1 MKDLYRIDHS
11 ALEVINNFLT
21 DRANPLTAAL
31 EGIVHKYGTPA
42 EINSSAV
49 EARNLGNIL
58 ERLQNIKSPYLN
70 DLKWLT
76 AERDKGSFIPISD
89 YRRKILGEEADRK
102 YYNECNAVT
111 LEISALQYFPWL
123 IAEAK
128 RAIKKDGIMPARY
141 IRVRR
146 MKEQEND
153 QGDILAV
160 AAAMQI
166 IGASY
171 VESLDTKGV
180 DGSNIHLCGPE
191 TITGYFGGI
200 GQPNDYACK
209 WVDELLYY
217 YTRYGIEQYLNI
229 NFGTILA
236 GLLLYKMGIDV
247 SFKISVFTGHDNP
260 FSMLWTFIMARLFA
274 REDGTT
280 PLAGI
285 NFSNSVNNDT
295 IQSSSEIRKAFGL
308 EHNIRFEHH
317 ITEAYKSIVLQ
328 PYNRRDELLD
338 IVETVPNIAAKHEGG
353 DPEVE
358 IKREHPSDILDYFR
372 AKDEVAESGE
382 MDLLLAN
389 YLDKHEAVN
398 KTAKALTEKGLAFKS
413 ALKLHRL

>member
-1 MKDLYRIDHS
+1 MKNNMGIDRS
-11 ALEVINNFLT
+11 ALKGINDYLN
-21 DRANPLTAAL
+21 DRDNPLTTAL
-31 EGIVHKYGTPA
+31 MGIVRKYGTPE
-42 EINSSAV
+42 EINRSAA
-49 EARNLGNIL
+49 EARSMQSIF
-58 ERLQNIKSPYLN
+58 ERLKHLESPYLA
-70 DLKWLT
+70 DLEWLI
-76 AERDKGSFIPISD
+76 AERDSGSFVSISD
-89 YRRKILGEEADRK
+89 YRRSVIGDTADKK
-102 YYNECNAVT
+102 YFGDCSAVT

-128 RAIKKDGIMPARY
+128 KAIKDKEIMPARY
-141 IRVRR
+141 IRVRG
-146 MKEQEND
+146 MKEQERDN
-153 QGDILAV
+153 GDILAI

-200 GQPNDYACK
+200 GQPNDYVCK

-217 YTRYGIEQYLNI
+217 YTRYGIEQFLNI

-260 FSMLWTFIMARLFA
+260 YAVLWTMIMARLFA

-285 NFSNSVNNDT
+285 NFSNSVNNET
-295 IQSSSEIRKAFGL
+295 IELSSAIRKAFGL
-308 EHNIRFEHH
+308 EHNVRFEHH

-328 PYNRRDELLD
+328 PYNRRDELLE
-338 IVETVPNIAAKHEGG
+338 IAATVPNIAAKHEGG
-353 DPEVE
+353 DPDVE
-358 IKREHPSDILDYFR
+358 QKRKHPSDILDYFR
-372 AKDEVAESGE
+372 AKEEILESGE

-389 YLDKHEAVN
+389 YLDKHDAVN
-398 KTAKALTEKGLAFKS
+398 KTARALTEKGLAFK
-413 ALKLHRL
+413 AAPLLHRF

>member
-1 MKDLYRIDHS
+1 MKDLFRIDHS
-11 ALEVINNFLT
+11 ALEVINNFLA

-42 EINSSAV
+42 EINNSAA
-49 EARNLGNIL
+49 EARNLDNIF
-58 ERLQNIKSPYLN
+58 ERLQSIKSPYLN
-70 DLKWLT
+70 DLKWLI

-102 YYNECNAVT
+102 YYNECNTVT

-128 RAIKKDGIMPARY
+128 RAIKKGEIMPARY

-200 GQPNDYACK
+200 GQPNDYAYK

-260 FSMLWTFIMARLFA
+260 FAMLWTFIMARLFA
-274 REDGTT
+274 RADGTT

-285 NFSNSVNNDT
+285 NFSNSVNNNT
-295 IQSSSEIRKAFGL
+295 IQSSSEIRKTLGL

-353 DPEVE
+353 EPEVE
-358 IKREHPSDILDYFR
+358 AKREHPSDILDYFR
-372 AKDEVAESGE
+372 AKEEVTESGE

-398 KTAKALTEKGLAFKS
+398 KTAKALTERGLAFKS

>member
-1 MKDLYRIDHS
+1 MKDLYRVDHS
-11 ALEVINNFLT
+11 ALEVINNFLA
-21 DRANPLTAAL
+21 DRDNPLTAAL

-42 EINSSAV
+42 EINNSAA
-49 EARNLGNIL
+49 EARNLVNIF
-58 ERLQNIKSPYLN
+58 ERLESINSPYLN
-70 DLKWLT
+70 DLRWLT
-76 AERDKGSFIPISD
+76 VERDKGSFIPISD
-89 YRRKILGEEADRK
+89 YRRKILGEKADIK
-102 YYNECNAVT
+102 NYNECNTVT

-128 RAIKKDGIMPARY
+128 RAIKKGEVMPARY

-217 YTRYGIEQYLNI
+217 YTRYGIKQYLNI

-274 REDGTT
+274 RADGTT

-295 IQSSSEIRKAFGL
+295 IQSSSEIRKTLGL
-308 EHNIRFEHH
+308 EHDIRFEHH

-338 IVETVPNIAAKHEGG
+338 IVEKVPNIAAKHEGG

-358 IKREHPSDILDYFR
+358 AKREHPSDILDYFR
-372 AKDEVAESGE
+372 AKEEVTESGE

-398 KTAKALTEKGLAFKS
+398 KTAKALTERGLAFKG

>member
-11 ALEVINNFLT
+11 ALEVINNFLA

-42 EINSSAV
+42 EINNSAA
-49 EARNLGNIL
+49 EARNLDNIF
-58 ERLQNIKSPYLN
+58 ERLQSIKSPYLN
-70 DLKWLT
+70 DLKWLI

-102 YYNECNAVT
+102 YYNECNTVT

-128 RAIKKDGIMPARY
+128 RAIKKGEIMPARY

-260 FSMLWTFIMARLFA
+260 FAMLWTFIMARLFA
-274 REDGTT
+274 RADGTT

-295 IQSSSEIRKAFGL
+295 IQSSSEIRKTLGL

-353 DPEVE
+353 EPEVE
-358 IKREHPSDILDYFR
+358 AKREHPSDILDYFR
-372 AKDEVAESGE
+372 AKEEITESGE

-398 KTAKALTEKGLAFKS
+398 KTAKALTKRGLAFKS

>member
-21 DRANPLTAAL
+21 DRDNPLTAAL

-42 EINSSAV
+42 EINNSAAV
-49 EARNLGNIL
+49 ARNLDNIF
-58 ERLQNIKSPYLN
+58 ERLESINSPYLD
-70 DLKWLT
+70 DLRWLI
-76 AERDKGSFIPISD
+76 AERNKGSFIPISD

-102 YYNECNAVT
+102 NYNECNTVT

-128 RAIKKDGIMPARY
+128 RAIKKGEIMPARY

-200 GQPNDYACK
+200 GQPNHYACK

-260 FSMLWTFIMARLFA
+260 FAMLWTFIMARLFA
-274 REDGTT
+274 RADGTT

-295 IQSSSEIRKAFGL
+295 IQSSSEIRKTLGL

-353 DPEVE
+353 EPEVE
-358 IKREHPSDILDYFR
+358 AKREHPSDILDYFR
-372 AKDEVAESGE
+372 AKEEITESGE

-398 KTAKALTEKGLAFKS
+398 KTAKALTERGLAFKS